1 MGEGDPLY
9 RAAHLGLEQWN
20 NIPDSSRIH
29 CNYNNDHSNV
39 ERESAYSKVISFLFN
54 FMAKHLTARQFE
66 VMRMYHL
73 DYHLTQDAIAR
84 VLGITQPTVSQHLH
98 GKKRDGKS
106 VGGAYRRIRR
116 EVNKIAHKN
125 TLPADEMQ
133 ILRFLMSLSQSDIS
147 SKHRHRLL
155 LSLQSVVY

>member
-9 RAAHLGLEQWN
+9 RAVHLGLEQWN
-20 NIPDSSRIH
+20 NIPDSSRIRGNH
-29 CNYNNDHSNV
+29 NHDHLDIEHGFTS
-39 ERESAYSKVISFLFN
+39 SKVISFLFN

-73 DYHLTQDAIAR
+73 DYRLTQDAIAR

-106 VGGAYRRIRR
+106 VGGAYRRIRK
-116 EVNKIAHKN
+116 EVYRIAN
-125 TLPADEMQ
+125 NNNLPPDERR
-133 ILRFLMSLSQSDIS
+133 ILHFLMSLSQSDIPP
-147 SKHRHRLL
+147 KQRRGLL
-155 LSLQSVVY
+155 LSLQ